1 MKSCSLACGKFKV
14 VEEKCGEKHSDLPMA
29 MMVRKKFLFIV
40 KVVFNKYLGLLDFVF
55 YIFFEILE

>member
-1 MKSCSLACGKFKV
+1 MKSCSLACGKFKI
-14 VEEKCGEKHSDLPMA
+14 VEEKCEEKHSDLPMA